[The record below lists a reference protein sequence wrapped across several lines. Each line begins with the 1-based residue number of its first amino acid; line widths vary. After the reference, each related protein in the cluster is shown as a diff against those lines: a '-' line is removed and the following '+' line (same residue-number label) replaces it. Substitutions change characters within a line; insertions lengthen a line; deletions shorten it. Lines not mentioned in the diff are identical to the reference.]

1 MRKWVL
7 LIATILI
14 AGSLAGC
21 LGGGEKEKKEKEP
34 ELVLKRGTITQL
46 TGWIQGDG
54 SSASQSI
61 GVNLN
66 NSNIVS
72 VAFSI
77 SVEDSNADNAETDQG
92 SDPDEVSIT
101 VSGDNFTETQDGMT
115 PMSLSTD
122 FRSQGGSKEITYLS
136 QSWTVKIE
144 ATLNGGKPV
153 YFFGF
158 IVYVDQ
164 GVAYTIDGEYTYMV
178 EETTG

>member
-7 LIATILI
+7 LIVTILI
-14 AGSLAGC
+14 MGSLAGC
-21 LGGGEKEKKEKEP
+21 LGGGDEEKKDKPP
-34 ELVLKRGTITQL
+34 ELVLKHGTIEQL

-54 SSASQSI
+54 SSATQAVP
-61 GVNLN
+61 VNLN

-72 VAFSI
+72 VAFSV
-77 SVEDSNADNAETDQG
+77 SVEDSNSENAETDQG

-101 VSGDNFTETQDGMT
+101 VSGDNFTETQDGVT
-115 PMSLSTD
+115 PMALNTD
-122 FRSQGGSKEITYLS
+122 FRSQGGSEEITYLS
-136 QSWTVKIE
+136 QSWTVNIE

-178 EETTG
+178 EEQT